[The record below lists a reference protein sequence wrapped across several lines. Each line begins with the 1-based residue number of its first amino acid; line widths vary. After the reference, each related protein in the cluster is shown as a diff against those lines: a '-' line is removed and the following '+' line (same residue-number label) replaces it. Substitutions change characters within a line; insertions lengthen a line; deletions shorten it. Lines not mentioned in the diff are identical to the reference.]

1 MWKKALRAAALLLAL
16 VTLILWGAGALL
28 RATMA
33 EYTDNLGDDN
43 YNEKL
48 YGLTLLKASAQ
59 REDNIILY
67 GSSELRTL
75 DISTHPVNFFADKRD
90 GFQVNIVGRGS
101 CQSIIH
107 ALSVAASGDALTGKK
122 VVLITSP
129 QSYVKEGI
137 TPDMFLANFSK
148 QHFLTI
154 MGDSSVSKS
163 VKARLAQRT
172 EELLEEYKAEFGSY
186 GGYED
191 ILLYARLYN
200 GGNLFTNAALTL
212 LKPGYALQNYLL
224 ELKDLADS
232 AALLRDQG
240 DTASNASGNKSVI
253 DWAAEQVTATETAK
267 PMTDNNDFGMLKDY
281 YNRYIGSKLKLQEGK
296 EKNLSYSVSEEYD
309 DLRLLLDVCKEKGL
323 EIMFVHVP
331 LHGEWSD
338 YTQFA
343 ADRRQD
349 YYENVREIVG
359 EYDNV
364 TLCDLTEYEYDD
376 YFLCDVMHLGWNGWL
391 KFDEALSNFY
401 HGNLE

>member
-1 MWKKALRAAALLLAL
+1 MWKKVLQAAALLLAL
-16 VTLILWGAGALL
+16 VTLVLWGAGAVL
-28 RATMA
+28 RATLP

-48 YGLTLLKASAQ
+48 YGLTLLKESAA
-59 REDNIILY
+59 REDNIIIY

-75 DISTHPVNFFADKRD
+75 DISTHPSNFFADKRD
-90 GFQVNIVGRGS
+90 GFQVNLVGRGS

-107 ALSVAASGDALTGKK
+107 ALSVAASGDALTDKK

-129 QSYVKEGI
+129 QSYVEEGI

-154 MGDSSVSKS
+154 MQDSSVSKS
-163 VKARLAQRT
+163 VKDRLAQRT
-172 EELLEEYKAEFGSY
+172 QELLKEYKAEFGSY

-191 ILLYARLYN
+191 ILLYTQLYN
-200 GGNLFTNAALTL
+200 GDNLLTKVALTL
-212 LKPGYALQNYLL
+212 LKPCYALQNYLL
-224 ELKDLADS
+224 ELRDLADS
-232 AALLRDQG
+232 AKLLRDEG
-240 DTASNASGNKSVI
+240 DASSNASSEKSVI
-253 DWAAEQVTATETAK
+253 DWAAEKVTATDTAVS
-267 PMTDNNDFGMLKDY
+267 MTDNNDFGMLKDY

-309 DLRLLLDVCKEKGL
+309 DLRLLLDVCQEKGL

-331 LHGEWSD
+331 LHGDWSD
-338 YTQFA
+338 YTQFSEE
-343 ADRRQD
+343 RRQD

-364 TLCDLTEYEYDD
+364 TLCDLTAYEYDD

-391 KFDEALSNFY
+391 KFDEALSDFY

>member
-1 MWKKALRAAALLLAL
+1 MWKKALQAAALLLAL
-16 VTLILWGAGALL
+16 VTLVLWGAGAVL
-28 RATMA
+28 RATLP

-48 YGLTLLKASAQ
+48 YGLTLLKESAA
-59 REDNIILY
+59 REDNIIIY

-75 DISTHPVNFFADKRD
+75 DISTHPSNFFADKRD
-90 GFQVNIVGRGS
+90 GFQVNLVGRGS

-107 ALSVAASGDALTGKK
+107 ALSVAASGDALTDKK

-129 QSYVKEGI
+129 QSYVEEGI

-154 MGDSSVSKS
+154 MQDSSVSKS
-163 VKARLAQRT
+163 VKDRLAQRT
-172 EELLEEYKAEFGSY
+172 QELLKEYKAEFGSY

-191 ILLYARLYN
+191 ILLYTQLYN
-200 GGNLFTNAALTL
+200 GDNLLTKVALTL
-212 LKPGYALQNYLL
+212 LKPCYALQNYLL
-224 ELKDLADS
+224 ELRDLADS
-232 AALLRDQG
+232 AELLRDEG
-240 DTASNASGNKSVI
+240 DASSNASSEKSVI
-253 DWAAEQVTATETAK
+253 DWAAEKVTATDTAVS
-267 PMTDNNDFGMLKDY
+267 MTDNNDFGMLKDY

-309 DLRLLLDVCKEKGL
+309 DLRLLLDVCQEKGL

-331 LHGEWSD
+331 LHGDWSD
-338 YTQFA
+338 YTQFSE
-343 ADRRQD
+343 DRRQD

-364 TLCDLTEYEYDD
+364 TLCDLTTYEYED

-391 KFDEALSNFY
+391 KFDEALSDFY

>member
-1 MWKKALRAAALLLAL
+1 MWKKALRAAALLLA
-16 VTLILWGAGALL
+16 VSTLILWGAGAVL
-28 RATMA
+28 RAAMP
-33 EYTDNLGDDN
+33 EYADNLGNDN
-43 YNEKL
+43 HNEKL
-48 YGLTLLKASAQ
+48 YGLELLKASAA
-59 REDNIILY
+59 REDNIIIY
-67 GSSELRTL
+67 GSSELRTF

-90 GFQVNIVGRGS
+90 GFQVNIIGRGS

-107 ALSVAASGDALTGKK
+107 ALSVAASGDALSGKK

-154 MGDSSVSKS
+154 MGDRSVSES
-163 VKARLAQRT
+163 VKARLSLRT

-191 ILLYARLYN
+191 VLLYTRLYN
-200 GGNLFTNAALTL
+200 SGNFAAKAALTL

-224 ELKDLADS
+224 GLRDLADA
-232 AALLRDQG
+232 AALIRSEG
-240 DTASNASGNKSVI
+240 DTDGNASGSKGVI
-253 DWAAEQVTATETAK
+253 DWAAEQVAATNAAK

-309 DLRLLLDVCKEKGL
+309 DLRLLLDVCKEKEL

-331 LHGEWSD
+331 LHGQWSD
-338 YTQFA
+338 YTQFS
-343 ADRRQD
+343 ADRRNE

-359 EYDNV
+359 EYNNV
-364 TLCDLTEYEYDD
+364 TLCDLTVGEYEP

-401 HGNLE
+401 HGDLQ

>member
-1 MWKKALRAAALLLAL
+1 MWKKALRAAALLLA
-16 VTLILWGAGALL
+16 VSTLILWGAGAVL
-28 RATMA
+28 RATMP
-33 EYTDNLGDDN
+33 EYADNLGNDN
-43 YNEKL
+43 HNEKL
-48 YGLTLLKASAQ
+48 YGLELLKASAA
-59 REDNIILY
+59 REDNIIIY
-67 GSSELRTL
+67 GSSELRTF

-90 GFQVNIVGRGS
+90 GFQVNIIGRGS

-107 ALSVAASGDALTGKK
+107 ALSVAASGDALSGKK

-137 TPDMFLANFSK
+137 TTDMFLANFSK

-154 MGDSSVSKS
+154 MGDKTVSES
-163 VKARLAQRT
+163 VKARLSLRT

-191 ILLYARLYN
+191 VLLYTRLYN
-200 GGNLFTNAALTL
+200 SGNFAAKAALTL

-224 ELKDLADS
+224 GLRDLADA
-232 AALLRDQG
+232 AALIRGEG
-240 DTASNASGNKSVI
+240 DTAGNANGNKSVI
-253 DWAAEQVTATETAK
+253 DWAAEQVAATEAAK

-296 EKNLSYSVSEEYD
+296 EKNLSYSESEEYD
-309 DLRLLLDVCKEKGL
+309 DLRLLLDVCKEKEL

-331 LHGEWSD
+331 LHGQWSD
-338 YTQFA
+338 YTQFST
-343 ADRRQD
+343 DRRNE

-359 EYDNV
+359 EYNNV
-364 TLCDLTEYEYDD
+364 TLCDLTVGEYEP

-391 KFDEALSNFY
+391 KFNEALSNFY
-401 HGNLE
+401 HGDLQ

>member
-16 VTLILWGAGALL
+16 VTLILWGAGAVL
-28 RATMA
+28 RATMP

-107 ALSVAASGDALTGKK
+107 ALSVAASGDALTGKQ

-129 QSYVKEGI
+129 QSYVEEGI

-154 MGDSSVSKS
+154 MGDASVSKS
-163 VKARLAQRT
+163 VKARLSQRT

-186 GGYED
+186 GGYD
-191 ILLYARLYN
+191 DVLLYARLYN
-200 GGNLFTNAALTL
+200 SDSFFTDVALTL
-212 LKPGYALQNYLL
+212 LKPCYALQNYLL
-224 ELKDLADS
+224 TLRDLADA
-232 AALLRDQG
+232 AALLRSKG
-240 DTASNASGNKSVI
+240 DAGSNEAGSKSVI
-253 DWAAEQVTATETAK
+253 DWAAEQVAATDAAK

-281 YNRYIGSKLKLQEGK
+281 YNRYIGSKLKLQAGK
-296 EKNLSYSVSEEYD
+296 EKDLSYSVSEEYD
-309 DLRLLLDVCKEKGL
+309 DLRLLLDVCKEKEL

-331 LHGEWSD
+331 LHGTWSD
-338 YTQFA
+338 YTQFS

-359 EYDNV
+359 QYDNV
-364 TLCDLTEYEYDD
+364 TLCDLTAGEYDE

>member
-1 MWKKALRAAALLLAL
+1 MWKKALRAAALLLA
-16 VTLILWGAGALL
+16 VSTLILWGAGAVL
-28 RATMA
+28 RAAMP
-33 EYTDNLGDDN
+33 EYADNLGNDN
-43 YNEKL
+43 HNEKL
-48 YGLTLLKASAQ
+48 YGLELLKASAA
-59 REDNIILY
+59 REDNIIIY
-67 GSSELRTL
+67 GSSELRTF

-90 GFQVNIVGRGS
+90 GFQVNIIGRGS

-107 ALSVAASGDALTGKK
+107 ALSVAASGDALSGKK

-154 MGDSSVSKS
+154 MGDRSVSES
-163 VKARLAQRT
+163 VKARLSLRT

-191 ILLYARLYN
+191 VLLYTRLYN
-200 GGNLFTNAALTL
+200 SGNFAAKAALTL

-224 ELKDLADS
+224 GLRDLADA
-232 AALLRDQG
+232 AALIRSEG
-240 DTASNASGNKSVI
+240 DTDGNASGSKGVI
-253 DWAAEQVTATETAK
+253 DWAAEQVAATNAAK

-296 EKNLSYSVSEEYD
+296 EKNLSYSESEEYD
-309 DLRLLLDVCKEKGL
+309 DLRLLLDVCKEKEL

-331 LHGEWSD
+331 LHGQWSD
-338 YTQFA
+338 YTQFST
-343 ADRRQD
+343 DRRNE

-359 EYDNV
+359 EYNNV
-364 TLCDLTEYEYDD
+364 TLCDLTVGEYEP

-401 HGNLE
+401 HGDLQ

>member
-1 MWKKALRAAALLLAL
+1 MWKKALRAAALLLA
-16 VTLILWGAGALL
+16 VSTLILWGAGAVL
-28 RATMA
+28 RAAMP
-33 EYTDNLGDDN
+33 EYADNLGNDN
-43 YNEKL
+43 HNEKL
-48 YGLTLLKASAQ
+48 YGLELLKASAA
-59 REDNIILY
+59 REDNIIIY
-67 GSSELRTL
+67 GSSELRTF

-90 GFQVNIVGRGS
+90 GFQVNIIGRGS

-107 ALSVAASGDALTGKK
+107 ALSVAASGDALSGKK

-154 MGDSSVSKS
+154 MGDRSVSES
-163 VKARLAQRT
+163 VKARLSLRT

-191 ILLYARLYN
+191 VLLYTRLYN
-200 GGNLFTNAALTL
+200 SGNFAAKAALTL

-224 ELKDLADS
+224 GLRDLADA
-232 AALLRDQG
+232 AALIRSEG
-240 DTASNASGNKSVI
+240 DTDGNASGSKGVI
-253 DWAAEQVTATETAK
+253 DWAAEQVAATNAAK

-309 DLRLLLDVCKEKGL
+309 DLRLLLDVCKEKEL

-331 LHGEWSD
+331 LHGQWSD
-338 YTQFA
+338 YTQFST
-343 ADRRQD
+343 DRRNE
-349 YYENVREIVG
+349 YYESVREIVG
-359 EYDNV
+359 EYNNV
-364 TLCDLTEYEYDD
+364 TLCDLTIGEYEP

-401 HGNLE
+401 HGDLQ

>member
-16 VTLILWGAGALL
+16 TVLILWGAGAVL
-28 RATMA
+28 RAAMP
-33 EYTDNLGDDN
+33 EYTDNLGNDN
-43 YNEKL
+43 YGEKL

-107 ALSVAASGDALTGKK
+107 ALSIAASGDALTGKK

-137 TPDMFLANFSK
+137 TPDMFLANFSR

-154 MGDSSVSKS
+154 MGDASVSGS
-163 VKARLAQRT
+163 VKDRIAQRT
-172 EELLEEYKAEFGSY
+172 VELLEEYRTEFGSY

-191 ILLYARLYN
+191 ILLYARLYHN
-200 GGNLFTNAALTL
+200 GSAAAGVALTL
-212 LKPGYALQNYLL
+212 LKPCYALQNYLL
-224 ELKDLADS
+224 ELKDLVDS
-232 AALLRDQG
+232 AALLREQG
-240 DTASNASGNKSVI
+240 DADSNAAGEKSVI
-253 DWAAEQVTATETAK
+253 DWAAEQTAATETAG

-281 YNRYIGSKLKLQEGK
+281 YNRYIGSKLKLQAGK
-296 EKNLSYSVSEEYD
+296 EQDLSYSVSEEYD
-309 DLRLLLDVCKEKGL
+309 DLRLLLDVCREKGL
-323 EIMFVHVP
+323 DVMFVHVP
-331 LHGEWSD
+331 LHGDWSD
-338 YTQFA
+338 YTQFS
-343 ADRRQD
+343 ADRRQE

-364 TLCDLTEYEYDD
+364 TLCDLTAYEYDD

-391 KFDEALSNFY
+391 KFDEALSKFY
-401 HGNLE
+401 HGDVQ

>member
-1 MWKKALRAAALLLAL
+1 MWKKALRAAALLLA
-16 VTLILWGAGALL
+16 VSTLILWGAGAVL
-28 RATMA
+28 RAAMP
-33 EYTDNLGDDN
+33 EYADNLGNDN
-43 YNEKL
+43 HNEKL
-48 YGLTLLKASAQ
+48 YGLELLKASAQ
-59 REDNIILY
+59 REDNIIIY
-67 GSSELRTL
+67 GSSELRTF

-90 GFQVNIVGRGS
+90 GFQVNIIGRGS

-107 ALSVAASGDALTGKK
+107 ALSVAASGDALSGKK

-154 MGDSSVSKS
+154 MGDRAVSES
-163 VKARLAQRT
+163 VKARLSLRT

-191 ILLYARLYN
+191 VLLYTRLYN
-200 GGNLFTNAALTL
+200 SGNFAAKAALTL

-224 ELKDLADS
+224 GLRDLADA
-232 AALLRDQG
+232 AALIRSEG
-240 DTASNASGNKSVI
+240 DTDGNASGSKGVI
-253 DWAAEQVTATETAK
+253 DWAAEQVAATNAAK

-309 DLRLLLDVCKEKGL
+309 DLRLLLDVCKEKEL

-331 LHGEWSD
+331 LHGQWSD
-338 YTQFA
+338 YTQFS
-343 ADRRQD
+343 ADRRNE

-359 EYDNV
+359 EYNNV
-364 TLCDLTEYEYDD
+364 TLCDLTVGEYEP

-401 HGNLE
+401 HGDLQ

>member
-1 MWKKALRAAALLLAL
+1 MKKKVFQAAALLLVA
-16 VTLILWGAGALL
+16 VTLILWGAGAVL
-28 RATMA
+28 RTTMP
-33 EYTDNLGDDN
+33 EYADNLGNDN
-43 YNEKL
+43 HNEKL

-59 REDNIILY
+59 REDNVIVY
-67 GSSELRTL
+67 GSSELRTFE
-75 DISTHPVNFFADKRD
+75 ISTHPVNFFADKRD

-107 ALSVAASGDALTGKK
+107 ALSVAASGDSLSGKK

-154 MGDSSVSKS
+154 MGDSSVSDS
-163 VKARLAQRT
+163 VKSRLSQRT

-186 GGYED
+186 GGYD
-191 ILLYARLYN
+191 DVLLYTRLYN
-200 GGNLFTNAALTL
+200 SGNFISDVALAL

-224 ELKDLADS
+224 ELRDLFDAATLLRKEGDADS
-232 AALLRDQG
+232 NQA
-240 DTASNASGNKSVI
+240 GNKTVI
-253 DWAAEQVTATETAK
+253 DWTAERLAAVEAAK

-281 YNRYIGSKLKLQEGK
+281 YNRYIGTKLKLQAGK

-309 DLRLLLDVCKEKGL
+309 DLRLLLDVCREKGL
-323 EIMFVHVP
+323 EIMFAHVP
-331 LHGEWSD
+331 LHGQWSD
-338 YTQFA
+338 YTQFST
-343 ADRRQD
+343 DRRNE

-364 TLCDLTEYEYDD
+364 TLCDLTGGEYEQ

-401 HGNLE
+401 HGNLK

>member
-1 MWKKALRAAALLLAL
+1 MWKKALRAAALLLA
-16 VTLILWGAGALL
+16 VSTLILWGTGAVL
-28 RATMA
+28 RAAMP
-33 EYTDNLGDDN
+33 EYADNLGNDN
-43 YNEKL
+43 HNEKL
-48 YGLTLLKASAQ
+48 YGLELLKASAA
-59 REDNIILY
+59 REDNIIIY
-67 GSSELRTL
+67 GSSELRTF

-90 GFQVNIVGRGS
+90 GFQVNIIGRGS

-107 ALSVAASGDALTGKK
+107 ALSVAASSDALSGKK

-154 MGDSSVSKS
+154 MGDKTVSKS
-163 VKARLAQRT
+163 VKARLSLRT

-191 ILLYARLYN
+191 VLLYTRLYN
-200 GGNLFTNAALTL
+200 SGNFAAKAALTL
-212 LKPGYALQNYLL
+212 LKPGFALQNYLL
-224 ELKDLADS
+224 GLRDLVDA
-232 AALLRDQG
+232 AALIRNEG
-240 DTASNASGNKSVI
+240 DATGNEAGSKSVI
-253 DWAAEQVTATETAK
+253 DWAAEQVAATEAAK

-309 DLRLLLDVCKEKGL
+309 DLRLLLDVCKEKEL

-331 LHGEWSD
+331 LHGQWSD
-338 YTQFA
+338 YTKFS
-343 ADRRQD
+343 ADRRNE

-359 EYDNV
+359 EYNNV
-364 TLCDLTEYEYDD
+364 TLCDLTVGEYEP

-401 HGNLE
+401 HGDLQ

>member
-1 MWKKALRAAALLLAL
+1 MWKKVLRAAALLLAL
-16 VTLILWGAGALL
+16 TVLLLWGAGAVL
-28 RATMA
+28 RAAMPD
-33 EYTDNLGDDN
+33 YTDNLGDDN
-43 YNEKL
+43 HNEKL
-48 YGLTLLKASAQ
+48 YGLTLLKESAR

-90 GFQVNIVGRGS
+90 GFQVNIIGRGS

-107 ALSVAASGDALTGKK
+107 ALSIAASGDALTEKK

-129 QSYVKEGI
+129 QSYVSGGI

-154 MGDSSVSKS
+154 MGDDSVSDS
-163 VKARLAQRT
+163 VKDRLSLRT
-172 EELLEEYKAEFGSY
+172 QELLEEYKAEFGSY

-200 GGNLFTNAALTL
+200 GGNLLTDGALML
-212 LKPGYALQNYLL
+212 LKPCYALQNYLL
-224 ELKDLADS
+224 ELRDLADA
-232 AALLRDQG
+232 AALIRSKGQ
-240 DTASNASGNKSVI
+240 TASNDAGQQSVI
-253 DWAAEQVTATETAK
+253 DWAAEQAAAETVAAT
-267 PMTDNNDFGMLKDY
+267 MTDNNRFGMLNDY
-281 YNRYIGSKLKLQEGK
+281 YNRYIGSKLKLQAGK
-296 EKNLSYSVSEEYD
+296 EQNLSYSVSEEYD
-309 DLRLLLDVCKEKGL
+309 DLRLLLDVCAEKEL

-331 LHGEWSD
+331 LHGDWSD

-343 ADRRQD
+343 AARRQD
-349 YYENVREIVG
+349 YYQQVREIVT

-364 TLCDLTEYEYDD
+364 TLCDLTEYEYDA

-401 HGNLE
+401 HNALQ